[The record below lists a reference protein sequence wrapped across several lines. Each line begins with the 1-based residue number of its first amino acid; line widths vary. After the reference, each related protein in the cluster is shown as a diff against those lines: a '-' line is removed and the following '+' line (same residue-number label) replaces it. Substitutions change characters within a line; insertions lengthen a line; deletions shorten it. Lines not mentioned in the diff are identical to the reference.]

1 MRRIPKNIA
10 WLTLDDQITVSI
22 KSTCSME
29 ISEMRVSVLLANKR
43 VEWIFFL

>member
-22 KSTCSME
+22 ELTCSME
-29 ISEMRVSVLLANKR
+29 ISDMHVGLLLPNKR